1 MEKSLSI
8 FKEIKKVDYA
18 LLSNAEEAEMEGTD
32 FFDVQWAAFN
42 EVINK
47 DEPIITKDKVIAAG
61 IGSSSTQ
68 VYTMVE
74 NKVKAIGDS
83 SLGALPAEGV
93 NKDNIPD
100 FNLMF
105 KHLIPSSFKPN
116 GKTFVAMNAVG
127 YAVKT
132 CYDKAKKFFKDNA
145 KAGSEGKCDDV
156 KTAVEKKQPITAEKL
171 KEFADGCIEAAGDD
185 FTVYYPGKLL
195 HALAENLVLSEIK
208 NVLLECKFTKTC
220 SIPGGSSW
228 ATYLIS
234 KNFPAAKGPKKALKG
249 LLTKGMT
256 NVQKMAANIDNG
268 EGEKNKEQAKK
279 FSQQQPLKQ

>member
-1 MEKSLSI
+1 MKKSLKDHVLDH
-8 FKEIKKVDYA
+8 FKEIKVVDYA

-32 FFDVQWAAFN
+32 FFDVQWDAFSAA
-42 EVINK
+42 VP
-47 DEPIITKDKVIAAG
+47 DITKDKVIAAG

-105 KHLIPSSFKPN
+105 KHLIPLSFKPE

-132 CYDKAKKFFKDNA
+132 CYDKAKDAA
-145 KAGSEGKCDDV
+145 KWEKL
-156 KTAVEKKQPITAEKL
+156 KEAVEGKQPITAEKL
-171 KEFADGCIEAAGDD
+171 KEFAEGCWKGEND
-185 FTVYYPGKLL
+185 FAVYYPGKLL
-195 HALAENLVLSEIK
+195 HALADNLVLKKIK
-208 NVLLECKFTKTC
+208 NVLLECKFTKDC
-220 SIPGGSSW
+220 AIPGGSSW

-234 KNFPAAKGPKKALKG
+234 KNFPAAKGPKEALKG

-268 EGEKNKEQAKK
+268 EGEKNKEQSKK
-279 FSQQQPLKQ
+279 FSQQPSLQQALKQ